1 MYTYFTRR
9 LVHTGFT
16 IWGVT
21 IVIFLLLRMVPGT
34 IIDST
39 LGAYVAR
46 NPELVDKMKAFFG
59 LDQPLYVQYLRW
71 MGGLL
76 TGDLGTSW
84 RASQPVLKLIE
95 DSLPVTLEL
104 TFFAILMTILFGV
117 PLGVVSAVKK
127 DHWIDHVGRTL
138 SFVSLGLPNFWLGA
152 MTIIF
157 VSKVFNWLPP
167 LEFKSFTDNP
177 RSNLSMIALPAIA
190 LATANLAN
198 VVRLTRSAMLETLNQ
213 DYVRTARAKGLS
225 ETVVVWRHALRNS
238 LIAIVTLLGLMTA
251 YLFGGAVTVEAVFN
265 LPGIGRLV
273 LWSIYQRDYPVTQAT
288 LLLVSI
294 LFILTN
300 FFVDILYGLI
310 NPQIRD
316 QYA

>member
-1 MYTYFTRR
+1 
-9 LVHTGFT
+9 
-16 IWGVT
+16 
-21 IVIFLLLRMVPGT
+21 
-34 IIDST
+34 
-39 LGAYVAR
+39 
-46 NPELVDKMKAFFG
+46 
-59 LDQPLYVQYLRW
+59 
-71 MGGLL
+71 L

-95 DSLPVTLEL
+95 ESLPVTLEL
-104 TFFAILMTILFGV
+104 TFFSVLLTIVMGV

-127 DHWIDHVGRTL
+127 DHWIDHLGRTL

-157 VSKVFNWLPP
+157 VSRVLDWLPP
-167 LEFKSFTDNP
+167 LEFKSFTDDP
-177 RSNLSMIALPAIA
+177 VSNLEMLALPSIA
-190 LATANLAN
+190 LATANVAN
-198 VVRLTRSAMLETLNQ
+198 VVRLTRSAMLEALNQ
-213 DYVRTARAKGLS
+213 DYVRTARAKGLGES
-225 ETVVVWRHALRNS
+225 IVLWRHALRNS
-238 LIAIVTLLGLMTA
+238 LITIVTLLGLMTG
-251 YLFGGAVTVEAVFN
+251 YLIGGAVTVEAVFN

-288 LLLVSI
+288 LLLISV

-300 FFVDILYGLI
+300 FFVDMLYGVI